1 MGICICGRQLVC
13 SNCKLIP
20 GLCKCDKVEINRDDS
35 DHGYSVEE
43 ARRAT

>member
-20 GLCKCDKVEINRDDS
+20 GLCKWDIVENVQETQ
-35 DHGYSVEE
+35 HGYSVQE
-43 ARRAT
+43 AHHAT

>member
-20 GLCKCDKVEINRDDS
+20 GLCKCDKLELVQDTQY
-35 DHGYSVEE
+35 GYSMEE
-43 ARRAT
+43 ARQAA

>member
-20 GLCKCDKVEINRDDS
+20 GLYNCDIVENIQDTQ
-35 DHGYSVEE
+35 HGYSEEE
-43 ARRAT
+43 ARQAT